1 MGVVLIDDGD
11 RKTVVR
17 KEDAVFVGWGRQRAY
32 GPASAAAVDEYLADL
47 QRGANVA
54 RALFVKLRGEARDR
68 FHGKYPEGLLP
79 DEGGPGEEVAAPRA
93 APVEFERPDK
103 PAKGDRQFAS
113 ASVDDPR

>member
-68 FHGKYPEGLLP
+68 FHANFPDGLLP
-79 DEGGPGEEVAAPRA
+79 DEGGPGEEVAAP
-93 APVEFERPDK
+93 VEFERPDK
-103 PAKGDRQFAS
+103 PAKGDTRFAS